1 MGFFA
6 NIPKSIEE
14 AARIDGANSFQ
25 IFGLI
30 CIPLMKPGIV
40 AATVFSFNLSWM
52 EFLYALSFISTDY
65 KKTVP
70 VGLSELMVGDVVFWG
85 PLMAGAVLT
94 AFPVILLF
102 IFLQRHF
109 VTGLTAGSVKG

>member
-6 NIPKSIEE
+6 NIPKAIEE
-14 AARIDGANSFQ
+14 AARIDGCSHFQ
-25 IFGLI
+25 VFTLI
-30 CIPLMKPGIV
+30 CIPLMTPGII

-52 EFLYALSFISTDY
+52 EYLYALSFITTDSR
-65 KKTVP
+65 KTLP
-70 VGLSELMVGDVVFWG
+70 VGLSELMVGDVIFWG

-102 IFLQRHF
+102 IFLQKYF
-109 VTGLTAGSVKG
+109 VSGLTAGGVKG